1 MNSILIGIV
10 PLYVHVLSLAGLALI
25 RLTVTDPAC
34 THMHVVMYIHIT
46 IMICILIDIKDKIRS
61 FPFP

>member
-34 THMHVVMYIHIT
+34 THMHVVMYVHIT
-46 IMICILIDIKDKIRS
+46 IMICILIDIKD
-61 FPFP
+61 